1 MTPKRIVLITYG
13 SRGDVEPFVALA
25 AGLTRAGYAVRL
37 AAPQV
42 FAGLAQAHGVQLDGL
57 PGDPQQLALSL
68 TDRAGTSF
76 PRQVA
81 RMVEHVFPLAEA
93 VFTALEAA
101 TTDASLVI
109 HSFLMVDAGHTLARR
124 RGIPDISAQFFP
136 VFAATSAFPGVG
148 HPDLP
153 LGPLYRRATHGL
165 NNIVFRFGA
174 RLLYSRLRAAHP
186 HLPPL
191 EAWPFSGPVAA
202 RSPLLFAFSPLVLP
216 RPSDWPANVHPTGYW
231 PLPAPAGWAP
241 PPDLVRFLD
250 ASPAPV
256 YIGFGSM
263 RSRKMAV
270 YVQAAVEALTS
281 VGMHG
286 VIDASPTS
294 LAGIPLPD
302 SIRAV
307 QGMPHAW
314 LFPRMRLIL
323 HHGGA
328 GTTGAALRAGVPSA
342 ALPFWADHFLWARQT
357 HALGVG
363 PAPLP
368 ASRMTPRRLRAMLD
382 HVECDPAIRTRASE
396 FGSRLRREDGV
407 EAAVDIIRAILR

>member
-1 MTPKRIVLITYG
+1 MTGKRIVLITYG
-13 SRGDVEPFVALA
+13 SRGDVEPFVALG
-25 AGLTRAGYAVRL
+25 AGLNRAGYAVRL

-42 FAGLAQAHGVQLDGL
+42 YAGLAHAHAVDLSPL
-57 PGDPQQLALSL
+57 PGDPEQLALSL
-68 TDRAGTSF
+68 SDRAGTSF

-81 RMVEHVFPLAEA
+81 RMVEHVYPLAES
-93 VFTALEAA
+93 VFAALEAA
-101 TTDASLVI
+101 IADANLVV

-124 RGIPDISAQFFP
+124 RGVADLSAQFFP

-148 HPDLP
+148 HADLP
-153 LGPLYRRATHGL
+153 LGPFYRRATHSV
-165 NNIVFRFGA
+165 NNFVFRFGA
-174 RLLYSRLRAAHP
+174 RLLYSRLRAARP
-186 HLPPL
+186 QLPPL
-191 EAWPFSGPVAA
+191 EAWPFSGPVAR

-216 RPSDWPANVHPTGYW
+216 HPSDWPANVHSTGYW
-231 PLPAPAGWAP
+231 PLPAPAGWSP
-241 PPDLVRFLD
+241 PSTLARFVE

-263 RSRKMAV
+263 RSRRMPAFL
-270 YVQAAVEALTS
+270 QAAVEALS
-281 VGMHG
+281 SAGLRG
-286 VIDASPTS
+286 VIDASPAV

-302 SIRAV
+302 SILAV
-307 QGMPHAW
+307 QGVPHAW

-368 ASRMTPRRLRAMLD
+368 ASRITPHRLRAMLYD
-382 HVECDPAIRTRASE
+382 AEHDPAIRTRASE

-407 EAAVDIIRAILR
+407 AAAIEIIRGILR

>member
-1 MTPKRIVLITYG
+1 MTPKHIVLISYG
-13 SRGDVEPFVALA
+13 SRGDVEPFIALG

-42 FAGLAQAHGVQLDGL
+42 FAELAQAHGVELHAL
-57 PGDPQQLALSL
+57 PGDPEQLALSL

-81 RMVEHVFPLAEA
+81 RMIEHVFPLAE
-93 VFTALEAA
+93 VVLTALEAA
-101 TTDASLVI
+101 TADASAVV

-148 HPDLP
+148 HPDLA
-153 LGPLYRRATHGL
+153 LGPLYHRATHGM
-165 NNIVFRFGA
+165 NNVVFRFGA

-216 RPSDWPANVHPTGYW
+216 RPSDWPANVHLTGYW

-241 PPDLVRFLD
+241 PSPLARFLE
-250 ASPAPV
+250 AFPAPV

-263 RSRKMAV
+263 RSRRMPAF
-270 YVQAAVEALTS
+270 VQAAVEALTS
-281 VGMHG
+281 AGLRG
-286 VIDASPTS
+286 VIDASPAS

-307 QGMPHAW
+307 QGVPHAW
-314 LFPRMRLIL
+314 LFPHMRLIL

-342 ALPFWADHFLWARQT
+342 VLPFWADQFLWAKRTQ
-357 HALGVG
+357 ALGVG

-368 ASRMTPRRLRAMLD
+368 ASRITARRLRAMLD
-382 HVECDPAIRTRASE
+382 DAESDPAIRTRASE
-396 FGSRLRREDGV
+396 LGNRLRREDGV
-407 EAAVDIIRAILR
+407 AAAIEIIRPLLC